1 MSLQQRLP
9 ADWRKVLKAEFDKPY
24 FRQLEEFVAKERRE
38 QTVYPPEEDLFSAF
52 HATPF
57 DSVKVLLL
65 GQDPY
70 HGPGEAHGMCFSV
83 RPGVRVPPSLANM
96 FKELN
101 SDLGCSRP
109 KHGHLVAWAKQGVLL
124 LNTVLTVRDD
134 QPASHKGQGWET
146 FTDAVIQALA
156 GRDRPMVFLLW
167 GAHAQ
172 KKEKLIGA
180 GKHRVLKMAHPSP
193 LSAKKFFGSKP
204 FSATN
209 AALQELGQEPI
220 DWQLPPA

>member
-1 MSLQQRLP
+1 MSLQNRLP
-9 ADWRKVLKAEFDKPY
+9 PDWRRVLQAEFAKPY
-24 FRQLEEFVAKERRE
+24 FKALEEFVGKERAK
-38 QTVYPPEEDLFSAF
+38 QTVYPPEAEMFSAF

-83 RPGVRVPPSLANM
+83 RPGVRVPPSLVNM
-96 FKELN
+96 YKELQT
-101 SDLGCSRP
+101 DLGCVRP
-109 KHGHLVAWAKQGVLL
+109 AHGHLVAWAEQGVLL
-124 LNTVLTVRDD
+124 LNTVLTVRDNE
-134 QPASHKGQGWET
+134 PASHKGQGWET
-146 FTDAVIQALA
+146 FTDAVIRALVE
-156 GRDRPMVFLLW
+156 RDRPMVFLLW

-172 KKEKLIGA
+172 KKEKLIGS

-193 LSAKKFFGSKP
+193 LSAKKFLGSKP

-209 AALQELGQEPI
+209 AALVELGQEPI
-220 DWQLPPA
+220 NWQLSDE